1 MMMKQSI
8 PLTRNLD
15 VADVNIFKEFY
26 IEQSRRVSHLTVTQ
40 ERTAQF
46 YRMLIDHSLHLG
58 KPLERRCLF
67 YSCSHGI
74 CPFWTQVFYAQDFF
88 YQTPVGRG
96 VVKTKQDV
104 LPHSPA
110 VCNLENRV
118 SRLRIGYHTRG
129 KGGRQ
134 QGAIA
139 TWVRE

>member
-88 YQTPVGRG
+88 YQTPVDFP
-96 VVKTKQDV
+96 TA
-104 LPHSPA
+104 LLSA
-110 VCNLENRV
+110 T
-118 SRLRIGYHTRG
+118 LRIVFPDFASAITLVA
-129 KGGRQ
+129 KGGVNKAPSLPGSESELLSILR
-134 QGAIA
+134 
-139 TWVRE
+139 